1 MAVDKK
7 YTISLVQANDEIGGN
22 IILPLAIGM
31 LWQAA
36 QQDPVNQQKWQL
48 AHIVYNKAV
57 DIDSTA
63 QQLAASNVVSMS
75 TYIWNIEFQ
84 MTLARAIKKYNP
96 MCFILVGGPEISPNS
111 TIWQDYPGCIDL
123 AIMGE
128 GDTAFTKFLRQWP
141 NYNVAEI
148 PGGWTTEYY
157 SGEAPR
163 VADLA
168 PLPSPYLTG
177 FYDDIVQEELDK
189 GKYIQAVLQTN
200 RGCPYHCTFCEE
212 GKDYKNKM
220 FFYDEDRIRAE
231 IDWCGRNHVEY
242 LSLADD
248 NWGISA
254 RDVELMKFICE
265 TQLKYG
271 YPKTL
276 DATWAKNAPERI
288 LEMSKIDKQ
297 MGTNLIRGITIA
309 LQSTNTSTLT
319 AIKRF
324 NLVDSR
330 QVEFNKK
337 LLDLQVPTYVEMI
350 WPLPLETLDSFLRG
364 VDSIIDSNTAN
375 WLAVYPLK
383 INQSSDLYDD
393 YSKDY
398 VYPTGDPDQDVNED
412 CYPSKNTIPYANTWA
427 SHDDVVQGHAVF
439 GWVAAMHY
447 FGFAHPILTWLRKNY
462 SYSTTDT
469 VLKFKNFLKSRACAT
484 QVTDQMYS
492 QYWSAWLQKKPGVDI
507 SIFPAEQTKF
517 WYPWTH
523 LASRFQHDL
532 KDLYHCFYDFLLE
545 QGVDS
550 NTAEKL
556 VYLSQNGV
564 VHYKRTYPYQLRDGT
579 VINPSHAVPDFLN
592 PAEFGQFYYWFKR
605 KQGYSKISL
614 SHSSEYQSLF
624 T

>member
-1 MAVDKK
+1 MSADQT

-22 IILPLAIGM
+22 IILPLAAGV
-31 LWQAA
+31 LWSAA
-36 QQDPVNQQKWQL
+36 QQDPVNQKKWQL
-48 AHIVYNKAV
+48 SHIVYNKAV
-57 DIDSTA
+57 DIESTA
-63 QQLAASNVVSMS
+63 QNLATSNVVSMS

-111 TIWQDYPGCIDL
+111 TIWKDYPGCIDL
-123 AIMGE
+123 AIIGE

-177 FYDDIVQEELDK
+177 FYDEIVQEELGK

-254 RDVELMKFICE
+254 RDVELMKFICK

-309 LQSTNTSTLT
+309 LQSTNT
-319 AIKRF
+319 
-324 NLVDSR
+324 
-330 QVEFNKK
+330 
-337 LLDLQVPTYVEMI
+337 
-350 WPLPLETLDSFLRG
+350 
-364 VDSIIDSNTAN
+364 
-375 WLAVYPLK
+375 
-383 INQSSDLYDD
+383 
-393 YSKDY
+393 
-398 VYPTGDPDQDVNED
+398 
-412 CYPSKNTIPYANTWA
+412 
-427 SHDDVVQGHAVF
+427 
-439 GWVAAMHY
+439 
-447 FGFAHPILTWLRKNY
+447 
-462 SYSTTDT
+462 
-469 VLKFKNFLKSRACAT
+469 
-484 QVTDQMYS
+484 
-492 QYWSAWLQKKPGVDI
+492 
-507 SIFPAEQTKF
+507 
-517 WYPWTH
+517 
-523 LASRFQHDL
+523 
-532 KDLYHCFYDFLLE
+532 
-545 QGVDS
+545 
-550 NTAEKL
+550 
-556 VYLSQNGV
+556 
-564 VHYKRTYPYQLRDGT
+564 
-579 VINPSHAVPDFLN
+579 
-592 PAEFGQFYYWFKR
+592 
-605 KQGYSKISL
+605 
-614 SHSSEYQSLF
+614 
-624 T
+624 